1 MVVRVFAFQ
10 LVRSLDWSIH
20 EADLDLLSLMVMVK
34 VHGSLC
40 RLLVLLVVVLNH
52 ARDAM

>member
-1 MVVRVFAFQ
+1 MVVSVFAFQ

-20 EADLDLLSLMVMVK
+20 EDNIDLIRLMLMMK
-34 VHGSLC
+34 VHRGLC
-40 RLLVLLVVVLNH
+40 RLLQVVVVNH